1 METNKQ
7 IKSDIEKDFPSF
19 EYEIFSMAEGN
30 EEDIRYIDKDLI
42 HKEPSSD
49 SPKEDRSAHE

>member
-1 METNKQ
+1 MDTNKQ

-30 EEDIRYIDKDLI
+30 EEDIRYIDKELL
-42 HKEPSSD
+42 HKDPSLTD
-49 SPKEDRSAHE
+49 PKEDRTDE

>member
-1 METNKQ
+1 MDTNKQ

-30 EEDIRYIDKDLI
+30 EEDIRYIDKELL
-42 HKEPSSD
+42 HKEPSLTD
-49 SPKEDRSAHE
+49 PKEDRTDE